1 MDINKQNN
9 KVPELSVDVFTSSCK
24 VINIEEISNTNNIN
38 KKSLEIDNKIK
49 NKKDKWNT

>member
-1 MDINKQNN
+1 MEIKDQHNKT
-9 KVPELSVDVFTSSCK
+9 PELSAKVFTSSCK

-49 NKKDKWNT
+49 NKKDK